1 MKPSFRVVLPLV
13 GLMAC
18 MGDDPVAAPVV
29 DAGGGE
35 ASVTDA
41 GADAPSTAACDP
53 NKDFGPPVLV
63 EELRS
68 NLGEYGFTMN
78 AAQTVA
84 IFSRGNDVIQV
95 RRPGPDAPFTGAAPL
110 QLPPAPGAAG
120 QWLAHSLSSDGLII
134 LRSSVLATS
143 PPYSDAV
150 SRSTID
156 SGFGAPTQL
165 TLVNGSAFLGSNPL
179 ISADGSR
186 YYWLG
191 STPEGPWALLQ
202 GDRLGNVVSG
212 GIPVTDFNP
221 GTFVISYDG
230 LTLYFTRNYT
240 VRRATRATLSDKFA
254 GSQEIATLT
263 LPQGGDGGLVYASP
277 THVTRD
283 DCSLY
288 VTIRRTEGGGIYVA
302 KRPK

>member
-18 MGDDPVAAPVV
+18 VGDDPVAAPVV
-29 DAGGGE
+29 DAGAAE
-35 ASVTDA
+35 ASVADA

-68 NLGEYGFTMN
+68 NLGESGFSMN

-84 IFSRGNDVIQV
+84 IFGRGNDVIQV
-95 RRPGPDAPFTGAAPL
+95 RRSGPDAPFTGAAPL

-120 QWLAHSLSSDGLII
+120 QRLAHSLSSDGLII
-134 LRSSVLATS
+134 LRTASDVLG
-143 PPYSDAV
+143 PYTDTV
-150 SRSTID
+150 SRPTVD
-156 SGFGAPTQL
+156 AAFGAPTQL
-165 TLVNGSAFLGSNPL
+165 TLVNGSPFLGRYPH
-179 ISADGSR
+179 IAADGSR

-191 STPEGPWALLQ
+191 STPDGLSALLQ
-202 GDRLGNVVSG
+202 GDRIGNVVSG

-221 GTFVISYDG
+221 GTFVLSYDG

-288 VTIRRTEGGGIYVA
+288 VTIRRTEGGGISVA

>member
-18 MGDDPVAAPVV
+18 VGDDPVAAPVV

-84 IFSRGNDVIQV
+84 IFGRGNDVIQV
-95 RRPGPDAPFTGAAPL
+95 RRSGPDAPFTGAAPL
-110 QLPPAPGAAG
+110 QLPPAPSVEG
-120 QWLAHSLSSDGLII
+120 QMIVHSLSSDGLII
-134 LRSSVLATS
+134 LRGAGDGIGTPFTEVFSRPTV
-143 PPYSDAV
+143 DAA
-150 SRSTID
+150 
-156 SGFGAPTQL
+156 FGAPVRL
-165 TLVNGSAFLGSNPL
+165 TIPGGQPFQGRFTVLAGDGSSFYWLEPGPQGRSVLFQVPRLGTTVNGA
-179 ISADGSR
+179 
-186 YYWLG
+186 
-191 STPEGPWALLQ
+191 TQ
-202 GDRLGNVVSG
+202 
-212 GIPVTDFNP
+212 VTDFYP
-221 GTFVISYDG
+221 GAFALSYDG
-230 LTLYFTRNYT
+230 LVLYFTRKEA
-240 VRRATRATLSDKFA
+240 VFRATRATHADRFA
-254 GSQEIATLT
+254 GSQEITSLT
-263 LPQGGDGGLVYASP
+263 IPQGDGGLVYPLP

-288 VTIRRTEGGGIYVA
+288 VTIGRVDGAHIYVA